1 MISRSSPS
9 SFGRVNPP
17 EPGNRYR
24 IFASLGVLSVGFG
37 LLFYARLT
45 GSSLSP
51 ATWYI
56 ARSSGITLYLL
67 LWLTVLFGLGM
78 TTSALDRLGGRAMV
92 FSIHRFVTDLA
103 YAALALHLISL
114 ALDHYAP
121 FQLADLIV
129 PFYAMHGDVWIGFGV
144 IAAWGMVIVGAS
156 FNLRRWIG
164 QRGWRLLHFAAF
176 PLYIIALFHGIGAGT
191 DTASNWVFALYT
203 GTLGAVFFLMCYRLL
218 RGKQRG
224 GAPIMPQ
231 RQAVPASMTPNDRM
245 ALRGM
250 DAHSAYRR

>member
-1 MISRSSPS
+1 
-9 SFGRVNPP
+9 VNPP

-24 IFASLGVLSVGFG
+24 IFAFLGVMLAGFV
-37 LLFYARLT
+37 LLLYAKLT

-67 LWLTVLFGLGM
+67 LWLSVLFGLGM

-114 ALDHYAP
+114 ALDHFAP
-121 FQLADLIV
+121 FDFADLLV
-129 PFYAMHGDVWIGFGV
+129 PFYAMHGDVWIALGV
-144 IAAWGMVIVGAS
+144 FAAWGMIIVGVS
-156 FNLRRWIG
+156 FSLRRWIG

-191 DTASNWVFALYT
+191 DTASSWVFAMYI
-203 GTLGAVFFLMCYRLL
+203 GTLGAVFFLTSYRLL

-224 GAPIMPQ
+224 GAPIMPR
-231 RQAVPASMTPNDRM
+231 RQAVPASMTTNDRM
-245 ALRGM
+245 VLRGM